1 MKALIRHFGVA
12 LETWSRC
19 LSNALWDVLRG
30 RVIPTVAKKRQF
42 AVFRGI
48 GSHFQIQRKKSK
60 LFFTDALNA
69 HNKCIRVKRDMHRA
83 V

>member
-1 MKALIRHFGVA
+1 MKALIRQLGVA
-12 LETWSRC
+12 LETGSRC
-19 LSNALWDVLRG
+19 LSSALWDVLRG
-30 RVIPTVAKKRQF
+30 RVSTVANKRQF

-48 GSHFQIQRKKSK
+48 GSDFQIQRKKSK

-69 HNKCIRVKRDMHRA
+69 YNKCIRVKRDMHRA